1 MPLFLNFKPNTM
13 MNENARQLLSNLL
26 DANWQIERNKD
37 DKELTKILEIAY
49 TSIKT
54 QLIEEMGAAEYM
66 KFMKIGKEMFSPSAP
81 IFNLK

>member
-1 MPLFLNFKPNTM
+1 M
-13 MNENARQLLSNLL
+13 MNDNAHKLLANLL

-49 TSIKT
+49 TSIKN

-66 KFMKIGKEMFSPSAP
+66 QFMKIGKEMFGTNAP